1 MPGQKLI
8 GKHCQQQQTATKT
21 GLARPLQQTIT
32 TTPTATA
39 ATIKWPRT
47 AGTTAAAFCEPLY
60 LSDTGGGV
68 LWMGGNG
75 GRGHERRLS
84 RRRAELVPGQQP
96 TSWLNCYGQCTYY

>member
-32 TTPTATA
+32 TTATA

-68 LWMGGNG
+68 LGMGGNG
-75 GRGHERRLS
+75 GGGAR
-84 RRRAELVPGQQP
+84 
-96 TSWLNCYGQCTYY
+96 T